1 LQEFVTGVPR
11 VELRGGLTMHMHKLL
26 RRKSVFIATAISCVL
41 ITVAVDPTQSNA
53 ADMNVTAV
61 SGIVTGNVQEV
72 GFRAMIQKQAIQYN
86 LAGSAAND
94 TDKSVRFSLQGAN
107 SRIDQALQAIR
118 KGTKKSSDVS
128 VSVSPAQVD
137 PNLKTFTVVGWT
149 SVSRHISHPYDLVF
163 DVRGDNMTI
172 SKDEA
177 KAVWLDIC
185 RKTVK
190 GEDVGKCDKNGD

>member
-1 LQEFVTGVPR
+1 MR
-11 VELRGGLTMHMHKLL
+11 MHDLL
-26 RRKSVFIATAISCVL
+26 RRKSVFIAAAISCTL
-41 ITVAVDPTQSNA
+41 ITIASAPAQSNA
-53 ADMNVTAV
+53 AGMNVIAV

-86 LAGSAAND
+86 LAGSAEND
-94 TDKSVRFSLQGAN
+94 NDKSARFILQGVKD
-107 SRIDQALQAIR
+107 RIDQALKAIR
-118 KGTKKSSDVS
+118 KGTKKSSNVN

-163 DVRGDNMTI
+163 NLRRDNITI
-172 SKDEA
+172 NKDEA

-185 RKTVK
+185 QKTVK
-190 GEDVGKCDKNGD
+190 GEDTGKCDKDGD